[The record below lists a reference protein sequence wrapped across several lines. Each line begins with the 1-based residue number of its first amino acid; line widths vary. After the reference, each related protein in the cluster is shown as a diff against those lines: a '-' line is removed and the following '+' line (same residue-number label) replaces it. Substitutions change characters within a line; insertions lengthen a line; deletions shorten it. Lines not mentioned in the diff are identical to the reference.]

1 MTAIPIMNWPATSA
15 TEERL
20 SNHKEWEIKQRVK
33 DQSPVIHKAD
43 NTLYAELLSIGSDQ
57 SSDMNNFWN
66 NSFRYKE
73 IKAKPVAELDTEF
86 SEAKYPETPKKLNR
100 AAFVPVINEEDEDIL
115 DWDAYIE
122 APPPRRS
129 GTIKVKLIYI
139 GRGKPIPVEDPWA

>member
-1 MTAIPIMNWPATSA
+1 MKDRSPA
-15 TEERL
+15 
-20 SNHKEWEIKQRVK
+20 
-33 DQSPVIHKAD
+33 IHKVD
-43 NTLYAELLSIGSDQ
+43 DTLHSDLLSIGSDQ
-57 SSDMNNFWN
+57 FSALNNFWN
-66 NSFRYKE
+66 NSFCYKE

-86 SEAKYPETPKKLNR
+86 SEAKSPETPKKLNR

-139 GRGKPIPVEDPWA
+139 GRGKPIPGPGPAR